1 MDYKEP
7 KDTPDPAYAEQTAAH
22 EGAMTLASQES
33 DRALTSTLASMASA
47 MACLVDPADAAALN
61 EAAAKL
67 MEGGSD
73 GDA

>member
-7 KDTPDPAYAEQTAAH
+7 KITPEPTYAEQPEAQ
-22 EGAMTLASQES
+22 EGRITIKTKIS
-33 DRALTSTLASMASA
+33 DEALTNALASMASA
-47 MACLVDPADAAALN
+47 MACLVDDENAAELTAAA
-61 EAAAKL
+61 ATL